1 MQTLDPNARKLRILH
16 VLRAPLGGLFRH
28 VVDLTRAQV
37 ERGHEVGLI
46 TDSTTGGE
54 RAAEVLAQL
63 EPLLALGVMRAP
75 MHRLPHLSD
84 ITTFSKVMSRI
95 REQRPDVVHGHG
107 SKGGLYARMSGFA
120 PGAGRAVRAYTPHGG
135 SFNYKPGSVP
145 HHVFMA
151 IEKLLDRRTD
161 IFLFESAYIQ
171 GRFHAYVGDTSA
183 LTRVILNG
191 ISPAELIPVAT
202 APNPTKFLY
211 VGELRAAKGID
222 TLIAALAQLSRRS
235 RERPRLTLVG
245 SGPDQ
250 EQLTN
255 QARALGVADLV
266 TFAGAMPA
274 RAAFALGEILVVP
287 SRAESLPYIVIEAAG
302 AHLPMVATN
311 VGGMGEIF
319 GPFRHRL
326 IPCNEVNILAD
337 AMESAVNKEPATLRA
352 EAGELADFVAT
363 NFTVAG
369 MAEAVILGYREAMA
383 ARLGQIYRSPAPAAP
398 AT

>member
-1 MQTLDPNARKLRILH
+1 MRTLDPTARKLRILH

-37 ERGHEVGLI
+37 ERGHDVGLF
-46 TDSTTGGE
+46 TDSTTGGD
-54 RAAEVLAQL
+54 RAAEVLAEL
-63 EPLLALGVMRAP
+63 APMLALGVVRAP
-75 MHRLPHLSD
+75 MQRLPHWSD
-84 ITTFSKVMSRI
+84 LATFGKVVSRI
-95 REQRPDVVHGHG
+95 RDVQPDVVHGHG

-120 PGAGRAVRAYTPHGG
+120 PGASRAIRAYTPHGG
-135 SFNYKPGSVP
+135 SFNYKPGSMP
-145 HHVFMA
+145 HHVFMG
-151 IEKLLDRRTD
+151 IEKLLERRTD

-171 GRFHAYVGDTSA
+171 GRFHAYVGDTGA

-191 ISPAELIPVAT
+191 ISPAELLPVAA
-202 APNPTKFLY
+202 APNRTRFLY

-222 TLIAALAQLSRRS
+222 TLISALAQLSRRMQ
-235 RERPRLTLVG
+235 ERPRLTLVG

-302 AHLPMVATN
+302 AHVPMVATN

-319 GPFRHRL
+319 GPFRNRL
-326 IPCNEVNILAD
+326 IPCDEVNILAD
-337 AMESAVNKEPATLRA
+337 AMAAAIGKGAAALQR
-352 EAGELADFVAT
+352 EAADLADFVAS

-383 ARLGQIYRSPAPAAP
+383 ARTGQIYRSPAPSAP